1 MIDCNPSSGTNLAL
15 LLGDDATPPAVSPQ
29 APIPATLGEAEV
41 SRLLGIGASRLRT
54 LARDGVAVR
63 VGNGTYDVRATL
75 ARYLEQLRTHAARAG
90 RAPEGGDEYKA
101 ERVLLVAAQREAQ
114 EMKNAV
120 MRGDLVS
127 AEDVTQGWA
136 SILTDVRAGVL
147 AVPARLADLT
157 PDQRG
162 KLDAEIRLALERL
175 SHG

>member
-1 MIDCNPSSGTNLAL
+1 MIEITPSSGTDLTHL
-15 LLGDDATPPAVSPQ
+15 LSDDAPLPAASPQ

-90 RAPEGGDEYKA
+90 RPPEGGDEYKA
-101 ERVLLVAAQREAQ
+101 ERVRLTAAQREAQ
-114 EMKNAV
+114 EMKNSV
-120 MRGDLVS
+120 TRGDLVS
-127 AEDVTQGWA
+127 ADAVKQAWA

-157 PDQRG
+157 PEQRG
-162 KLDAEIRLALERL
+162 RLDLEIRLALERL

>member
-1 MIDCNPSSGTNLAL
+1 MIECNPSSGTNLAL
-15 LLGDDATPPAVSPQ
+15 LLGDDAPPPSVSPQ
-29 APIPATLGEAEV
+29 NSIPATLSEAELAQ
-41 SRLLGIGASRLRT
+41 LLGIGASRLRT

-63 VGNGTYDVRATL
+63 VGNGTYDVRASL

-90 RAPEGGDEYKA
+90 RPPEGGDEYKA
-101 ERVLLVAAQREAQ
+101 QRVLLTAAQRESQ

-120 MRGDLVS
+120 TRGDLVS
-127 AEDVTQGWA
+127 AVDVKQGWA
-136 SILTDVRAGVL
+136 SILTDVRASVL

-157 PDQRG
+157 LDQRG

>member
-1 MIDCNPSSGTNLAL
+1 MIENIPSSGTDLAA
-15 LLGDDATPPAVSPQ
+15 LLGDDALPRSIVPQPA
-29 APIPATLGEAEV
+29 IPATLGEAEL

-63 VGNGTYDVRATL
+63 VANGTYDVRATL
-75 ARYLEQLRTHAARAG
+75 AHYLEQLRTHAARAG
-90 RAPEGGDEYKA
+90 RPTEGGDEYKA
-101 ERVLLVAAQREAQ
+101 ERVRLTAAQREAQ

-120 MRGDLVS
+120 TRGDLVS
-127 AEDVTQGWA
+127 AEEVKHGWA

-147 AVPARLADLT
+147 AVPARLADLS